1 MLKLS
6 DIGVVSKKFSK
17 RLANMTGFRNILV
30 HDYTRVDEEIMINI
44 LKRDINDFI
53 KYSVEVNKW
62 LKNNNY

>member
-30 HDYTRVDEEIMINI
+30 HDYTRVDEEIIINI

>member
-30 HDYTRVDEEIMINI
+30 HYYSTLIHIRKFIV
-44 LKRDINDFI
+44 LK
-53 KYSVEVNKW
+53 V
-62 LKNNNY
+62 